1 MTTGRVA
8 FESGLV
14 TLLSHDAASVELRPQ
29 FVVQQLPVA
38 SPSGPFMTQISL
50 SFVAQVTELPSL
62 TDSEFLM
69 ALAWDRSAETSI
81 RTAAAQGNVT
91 AFCKAIQPTFR
102 NKDGSSAA
110 VSCGERALWSRQA
123 FPEEAGLADVIN
135 QASDQSGK
143 KPIAAARRPVNKPV
157 ANWSQRVSHLVGEL
171 TDAVCSAEP
180 RPFALLAAI
189 EFLSSSGHKLV
200 AEQFFKLWRH
210 TLSELL
216 MWPTVIYDDPTVPAD
231 VVLVEHGEIPF
242 VGGLVFSEIASASNL
257 VKSGRKVLVKEL
269 VDQTDTDGTPH
280 AEILPRLPLWLSPL
294 VRSALISKRYNVNA
308 WNDEQQQVFTNL
320 IDRAILLCRPDGR
333 AALTNGMQLNSLP
346 VLTAA
351 VEQLDLG
358 LVQSTTSYLQAVHR
372 AVSGK
377 PPRRGR
383 PIIATMPSNQSDW
396 AKFALLR
403 SDWSVEADSVAI
415 AHHQPLPQIDVTAL
429 GRSLIHGDWNL
440 KLKLGEAQVELAE
453 EWSCVCWQSDPDADF
468 IELQMQGPGKLRVER
483 LVMLSRKERFLI
495 IADAISGVSATN
507 ASTNSETNGNTK
519 KAAAPKPRIEYE
531 SRLSLSTGLSG
542 SSEGTTREGRI
553 SGKQFKAR
561 VFPLAIPQDRVL
573 STPHSFSI
581 DGNEIVLKQVGE
593 GEGLF
598 APLVFVWHP
607 ERTRVD
613 ASWRMLTVAED
624 GKAVGSDVAVG
635 YRLKLGAYQLLISR
649 SLKKTGNSRTVLG
662 HHTHNETVIASFDS
676 NGDVEP
682 ILLVE

>member
-1 MTTGRVA
+1 MPFALHLVLVWLLFSGMTHPACDVIRSSS
-8 FESGLV
+8 FDHRLPQISSGL
-14 TLLSHDAASVELRPQ
+14 
-29 FVVQQLPVA
+29 
-38 SPSGPFMTQISL
+38 FMTQNTL
-50 SFVAQVTELPSL
+50 SFVAQVTDLPSL
-62 TDSEFLM
+62 TDSEFLQ
-69 ALAWDRSAETSI
+69 ALAWDRSANASI
-81 RTAAAQGNVT
+81 RAAAAQGNVN
-91 AFCKAIQPTFR
+91 AFCKAIQPTLR
-102 NKDGSSAA
+102 AVDGGSTSA
-110 VSCGERALWSRQA
+110 SCGERALWSRQA
-123 FPEEAGLADVIN
+123 FPEEVGLADVIG
-135 QASDQSGK
+135 QAAEKSAK
-143 KPIAAARRPVNKPV
+143 KSNSSARRPVNKPV
-157 ANWSQRVSHLVGEL
+157 ATWAQRVQHLVGEL

-189 EFLSSSGHKLV
+189 EFLSSSGHKL
-200 AEQFFKLWRH
+200 AADQFFKLWRH

-216 MWPTVIYDDPTVPAD
+216 MWPTAIYDDPTVPAD

-242 VGGLVFSEIASASNL
+242 VGGLVFSQIASANNL
-257 VKSGRKVLVKEL
+257 VKSGRKLLVREL

-280 AEILPRLPLWLSPL
+280 AEILPRLPLWIAPL
-294 VRSALISKRYNVNA
+294 VRSALMAKRYGVAA

-351 VEQLDLG
+351 VEQLDLQ
-358 LVQSTTSYLQAVHR
+358 LVQSTTNYLQAVHR
-372 AVSGK
+372 SVSGK
-377 PPRRGR
+377 PPRRSR

-440 KLKLGEAQVELAE
+440 KLKLGDAQVELAE

-495 IADAISGVSATN
+495 IADAISGVSA
-507 ASTNSETNGNTK
+507 AIAPSADTNGHTRK
-519 KAAAPKPRIEYE
+519 SGAPKPRIEYE
-531 SRLSLSTGLSG
+531 SRLSFSPGLIG
-542 SSEGTTREGRI
+542 SSEGTTREARI
-553 SGKQFKAR
+553 TGKQLKSR
-561 VFPLAIPQDRVL
+561 VFPLAIPQDRVH
-573 STPHSFSI
+573 STPHSI
-581 DGNEIVLKQVGE
+581 TIEGNEVVLKQVGE

-624 GKAVGSDVAVG
+624 GKVVGPDVAVG